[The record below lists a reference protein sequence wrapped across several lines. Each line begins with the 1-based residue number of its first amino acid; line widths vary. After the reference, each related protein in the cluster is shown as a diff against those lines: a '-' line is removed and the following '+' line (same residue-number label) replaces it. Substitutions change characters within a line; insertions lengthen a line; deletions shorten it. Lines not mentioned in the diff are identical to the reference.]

1 VPLFSL
7 LAWVPL
13 RSHTL
18 PPAAPWRLQ
27 GGGLLTQLVE
37 QSTALCRDNQRMLR
51 TSRSLIAV
59 NRRRLNPYWGVSGSS
74 DDDVHGALLKS
85 VQERLECRALP
96 SAPDKVWA
104 GNGTGQTCII
114 CTKTIYSDEI
124 ENEAVVSGDGV
135 AITLWAH
142 LGCLDVWRRATRA
155 HKSECPSSEAGSS
168 NDHPA

>member
-1 VPLFSL
+1 
-7 LAWVPL
+7 
-13 RSHTL
+13 
-18 PPAAPWRLQ
+18 
-27 GGGLLTQLVE
+27 LTQLIE
-37 QSTALCRDNQRMLR
+37 QSTALCRENQRMLR

-74 DDDVHGALLKS
+74 GDDVHGALLKS

-155 HKSECPSSEAGSS
+155 RKSAGSS
-168 NDHPA
+168 SGAASTNDQGL